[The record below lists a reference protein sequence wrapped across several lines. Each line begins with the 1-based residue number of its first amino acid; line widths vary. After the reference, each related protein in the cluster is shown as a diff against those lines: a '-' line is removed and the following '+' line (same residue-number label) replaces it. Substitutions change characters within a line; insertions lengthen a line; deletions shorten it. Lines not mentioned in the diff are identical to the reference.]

1 MTSPLR
7 ELAAGYGCSIHAG
20 RCAPLGQPPPHGGAT
35 GPGPQ
40 DQTMPARRIRF
51 TDQSIASLLL
61 YANLRRSRW
70 EP

>member
-1 MTSPLR
+1 
-7 ELAAGYGCSIHAG
+7 
-20 RCAPLGQPPPHGGAT
+20 
-35 GPGPQ
+35 
-40 DQTMPARRIRF
+40 MPARRIRF